1 MRMRFVA
8 TILATALAAVLA
20 LPPAVPAGAAELVD
34 PDLERHARPRRRL
47 LEDHPECPAG
57 EELVRLSPLP
67 GGFQLVCEVEHR
79 LQLLGGPASDSR
91 EVAPLQVV
99 GDVDHSAQG
108 C

>member
-1 MRMRFVA
+1 M
-8 TILATALAAVLA
+8 
-20 LPPAVPAGAAELVD
+20 
-34 PDLERHARPRRRL
+34 L
-47 LEDHPECPAG
+47 LT
-57 EELVRLSPLP
+57 PLP

-99 GDVDHSAQG
+99 GDVDHSAEG